1 MEITKLPLN
10 DEYAQNVRC
19 RYLYDTYKKEYEDL
33 RREQISKC
41 NHLFVVLR
49 KSKTIPT
56 VFYTSPEE
64 KFITEKVECIH
75 CGLTNKFFELDREEL
90 HNPINDRYLGAS
102 IESKIF
108 TEIVPNARNPF
119 GFNNKKLN
127 LISEKILSSDHVS
140 LLYNLALSLNPNGTN
155 EELFDIMTELHNLE
169 NTQER
174 LRLRTLEQAGYLLER
189 YKNREAEQVKKYELT
204 KKK

>member
-1 MEITKLPLN
+1 MEITKLSLN
-10 DEYAQNVRC
+10 DECAQNVRC

-33 RREQISKC
+33 RMEQISKC

-49 KSKTIPT
+49 KSKTIST

-64 KFITEKVECIH
+64 KFITEKVECVH

-90 HNPINDRYLGAS
+90 YNSLNHRYLGPS

-108 TEIVPNARNPF
+108 IEIEQNARSPF
-119 GFNNKKLN
+119 SFNHKKLN
-127 LISEKILSSDHVS
+127 LISEKILSSDHIS
-140 LLYNLALSLNPNGTN
+140 LLYNLAISLNPNGTN
-155 EELFDIMTELHNLE
+155 EELFNIMAELHNLE
-169 NTQER
+169 TTQER
-174 LRLRTLEQAGYLLER
+174 LGPEQAGYLLER
-189 YKNREAEQVKKYELT
+189 YKNIKTGKTEKYKLT